1 VDHPCHQCNAS
12 VEEGVP
18 FCPRCGA
25 PQIRV
30 TMPEGNEPVTGPMPP
45 GTPGDLQPPAT
56 PVFGK
61 SGWQSA
67 IPAPG
72 GVQWRAATPGAA
84 LAGVAAGVLAVV
96 PYVSALMIFWFFF
109 AGGIAVLFY
118 RRRTGE
124 AVGAKMGAKIG
135 ALTGLFAFLLTAVA
149 NAAKLVINPNS
160 MREDLKMSMAIS
172 LKNADPQSAKMM
184 TTMYD
189 YFMTASGLWVFLVLL
204 LGMLFVF
211 EMILTSGGGAALAA
225 MSKRHNRL

>member
-1 VDHPCHQCNAS
+1 VEHPCHQCHSS

-30 TMPEGNEPVTGPMPP
+30 AIPEGNEPVTGPMPP
-45 GTPGDLQPPAT
+45 GTPGNVQPPAT
-56 PVFGK
+56 PVFGT
-61 SGWQSA
+61 SGWQSGVQ
-67 IPAPG
+67 APG

-84 LAGVAAGVLAVV
+84 FAGIAAGVLAQV
-96 PYVSALMIFWFFF
+96 PYLSALMIFWFFF
-109 AGGIAVLFY
+109 AGGMAVLFY
-118 RRRTGE
+118 RRRTGQV
-124 AVGAKMGAKIG
+124 VGAKAGAKIG
-135 ALTGLFAFLLTAVA
+135 ALAGLFAFLFTGVA

-160 MREDLKMSMAIS
+160 MREDLKLSMSIS

-184 TTMYD
+184 TSMYD
-189 YFMTASGLWVFLVLL
+189 YFMTPSGLWVCLALL

-225 MSKRHNRL
+225 MSKRHHRL